1 MEVKNNLR
9 DEIMFY
15 VNQVEDEKILEL
27 LLRYAKAGYEL
38 GGEHK

>member
-9 DEIMFY
+9 DKIMFY
-15 VNQVEDEKILEL
+15 INHVDDEKILEL
-27 LLRYAKAGYEL
+27 LLKYAKAGYEL